1 MRKVPSFLTVGW
13 FLKKFVFVIFEVIK
27 FVVNYLSLILE
38 LYLIYTSALMFFSFY
53 FYGEVSLNMTTEE
66 YFRSEI
72 FFNTFNTSCVMAFM
86 ITIWRL
92 LFWNFFFGG
101 KKVGLDYQGVVCA
114 ATPPLG
120 DEPKEKRRVIYNSE
134 TDKSY
139 VGEAK

>member
-1 MRKVPSFLTVGW
+1 MS
-13 FLKKFVFVIFEVIK
+13 FLKKQMVGWLLK
-27 FVVNYLSLILE
+27 FVLVVFGVIRSAVNYLSLILE
-38 LYLIYTSALMFFSFY
+38 LYLIYTSALMFASFY

-72 FFNTFNTSCVMAFM
+72 FSNTLNTSCVMALM

-114 ATPPLG
+114 ATPLS
-120 DEPKEKRRVIYNSE
+120 DELKERE
-134 TDKSY
+134 TK
-139 VGEAK
+139 K